1 MYKDKRELH
10 FHKIW
15 KKKKVFGYRV
25 GKEEEKRRDYQKLL
39 IQVIGYLITPASYAK
54 KIKIKGWKSINGGTN
69 IGPV

>member
-1 MYKDKRELH
+1 
-10 FHKIW
+10 
-15 KKKKVFGYRV
+15 VFGYRV